1 MPHRSLLPVGVSREE
16 VARIEVGHTTVSP
29 PIVHLLIAG
38 FLTVIVV
45 VPVVELAGLR
55 ALRAQGLSSAWSHL
69 ARLPAELRS
78 RAPDST
84 VSTPES
90 ASAWE
95 HLVVANRSVL
105 TAISRFEL
113 GLEDESLLG
122 RTLRPPTQA
131 VLTGLLGAGNERVYW
146 GREGWLFY
154 RPDVE
159 YLTGRGFLEPAELRR
174 RVASASEWEAPPQPD
189 PRRAIGRFKRDLEA
203 RGIMLVVVPTP
214 LKPGVHP
221 EKLARRYADGAE
233 VIQNPS
239 YREFVEAMSREGV
252 LVFDPSDVLA
262 PARRAGPQYLV
273 SDSHWRPETME
284 AVAGRLA
291 AFIEAH
297 VDLPASAD
305 PGYRIERQE
314 VRNTG
319 DTLQMLDLPAETTLY
334 TPEAVYLRRVLQA
347 DGSPWRSS
355 READVIVLGDSFSNI
370 YTLESLGWGTS
381 AGFVEQLSYGLRRPV
396 DRLVQNDQGAFATRA
411 MLWRDPHRL
420 DGKRVLVY
428 QFAAR
433 ELALGDWQV
442 IP

>member
-1 MPHRSLLPVGVSREE
+1 MPSRSLLPVGASREE
-16 VARIEVGHTTVSP
+16 VARTEVGHTTVSP
-29 PIVHLLIAG
+29 AIVRLLMAG
-38 FLTVIVV
+38 FLTAIVV

-55 ALRAQGLSSAWSHL
+55 ALRTQGLTNAWSHL
-69 ARLPAELRS
+69 ARLPADLGS
-78 RAPDST
+78 KAPDSA

-90 ASAWE
+90 VSVWQ
-95 HLVVANRSVL
+95 HLVVANRNVL
-105 TAISRFEL
+105 AAISRFEL

-122 RTLRPPTQA
+122 RTLRPPTQS
-131 VLTGLLGAGNERVYW
+131 VLTGSLGAGNERVYR

-159 YLTGRGFLEPAELRR
+159 YLTGRGFLDPAELRR
-174 RVASASEWEAPPQPD
+174 RVAAVSEWETPPQPD
-189 PRRAIGRFKRDLEA
+189 PRLAIARFQRDLEA
-203 RGIMLVVVPTP
+203 RGITLVVVPTP
-214 LKPGVHP
+214 LKPSVHP
-221 EKLARRYADGAE
+221 EKLARRYADGAG
-233 VIQNPS
+233 VLQNPS
-239 YREFVEAMSREGV
+239 YREFVEAMTRDGV
-252 LVFDPSDVLA
+252 LVFDPSDVLG
-262 PARRAGPQYLV
+262 PARRAGAQYLV
-273 SDSHWRPETME
+273 SDTHWRPETME
-284 AVAGRLA
+284 AVAGQLA

-319 DTLQMLDLPAETTLY
+319 DTVQMLDLPAETTLY
-334 TPEAVYLRRVLQA
+334 SAEAVYLRRVVQA

-355 READVIVLGDSFSNI
+355 READVLVLGDSFSNI

-411 MLWRDPHRL
+411 MLGRDSRRL

-433 ELALGDWQV
+433 ELAFGDWQV